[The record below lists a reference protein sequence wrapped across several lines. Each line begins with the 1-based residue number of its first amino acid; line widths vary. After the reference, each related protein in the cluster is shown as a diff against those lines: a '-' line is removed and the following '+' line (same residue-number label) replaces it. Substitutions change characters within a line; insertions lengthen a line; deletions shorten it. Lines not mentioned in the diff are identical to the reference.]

1 MLRQVREAMHD
12 HGRRVQSNSSA
23 SIQDRKIDATTVNAL
38 EYQLNCHAVHFAR
51 TVGLCAEQAG
61 DKRIKSALVNS
72 NTRPPSCI
80 VCSKTTK
87 SQYQDNQFQ
96 ADLSVELQNPRQ
108 ALSITC

>member
-87 SQYQDNQFQ
+87 SQYKENQFQ